1 MTHTYIKKKQFI
13 SLNHSW
19 AKNHQKLKN
28 IIVIEEADE
37 CIFWIEFAK
46 DENLINEKDSKE
58 LIVEAKELTSIFI
71 ASRITA
77 VRNQNSGK

>member
-28 IIVIEEADE
+28 IIVIEEADL
-37 CIFWIEFAK
+37 IKYILNSVTYREF
-46 DENLINEKDSKE
+46 
-58 LIVEAKELTSIFI
+58 F
-71 ASRITA
+71 
-77 VRNQNSGK
+77 QNV